1 MPRVYRKKRTVPI
14 PANARPVTKRGVRG
28 VEFTLARRGTVWGEV
43 KGNRCVVVDERWTIR
58 YTDATGHIREVGSG
72 TDDYDKAYALARD
85 IGERE
90 LRIRK
95 GLPVPTPAAKH
106 ANATMLE
113 QLEGRDGLVG
123 FRQYL
128 EDKGNSSLY
137 VSSTTDKI
145 RRVLESAG
153 KLDSAAVL
161 RAIRSFTRGG
171 EPLTGQ
177 TVNSYIRACK
187 GFSSWLYRRKRTN
200 EDHLRDLDLVDAE
213 RDRKRYRRALTPKE
227 LDALVKAANANP
239 KVTLENRRTTTAP
252 NRGLLYQ
259 LAAGTG
265 FRAKELRSLTRDS
278 FDLSAKPPTV
288 TVQAAYSKRGR
299 RDTQPISDRLAA
311 ILRPYVA
318 SLKADQPAFVCDWPR
333 LAEMVRADAKAAGV
347 KVTTG
352 AGTIDFH
359 ALRHSYATW
368 IAAKTDAKTGQSLT
382 RHASANLFLNV
393 YAHQTEAARAKAVKS
408 LP

>member
-14 PANARPVTKRGVRG
+14 PPDARPVTKRGVRG
-28 VEFTLARRGTVWGEV
+28 VEFTLARRGTVFGEV
-43 KGNRCVVVDERWTIR
+43 KGKKCVVVDERWTIR

-72 TDDYDKAYALARD
+72 TDDYDKAYALAKD

-106 ANATMLE
+106 SDATLLE
-113 QLEGRDGLVG
+113 HLDGREGLVG

-128 EDKGNSSLY
+128 QDKGNSAGY
-137 VSSTTDKI
+137 VAGTIDKI
-145 RRVLESAG
+145 RRVLNAAG

-161 RAIRSFTRGG
+161 RAIRSFTRGNK
-171 EPLTGQ
+171 PLTGQ

-187 GFSSWLYRRKRTN
+187 GFSSWLYRRKRAT
-200 EDHLRDLDLVDAE
+200 EDHLRDLELVDAE
-213 RDRKRYRRALTPKE
+213 RDRKRYRRALTPDE
-227 LDALVKAANANP
+227 LDRLVKAANANP
-239 KVTLENRRTTTAP
+239 SLTLANRRSATVP
-252 NRGLLYQ
+252 HRGLLYQ

-278 FDLSAKPPTV
+278 FDLAAKPPTV

-299 RDTQPISDRLAA
+299 RDTQPISERLAA

-318 SLKADQPAFVCDWPR
+318 SLKAGQPAFVCDWPR

-359 ALRHSYATW
+359 ALRHTYASW
-368 IAAKTDAKTGQSLT
+368 IAARTDAKTGQSLT
-382 RHASANLFLNV
+382 RHSSAHLYLNV